1 MTRMAR
7 VLVVDD
13 SDSLRRLLAY
23 VLGSDGHTV
32 VQAADGNHG
41 LKLLTSEPFG
51 VAVLD
56 VMMPGIDGLTL
67 CRILRKTPAAGS
79 VKVLIVSAAVTE
91 AQALA
96 AGADAF
102 LSKPFRPS

>member
-1 MTRMAR
+1 
-7 VLVVDD
+7 
-13 SDSLRRLLAY
+13 
-23 VLGSDGHTV
+23 
-32 VQAADGNHG
+32 VQAADGSRAFG
-41 LKLLTSEPFG
+41 LLTSEPFS
-51 VAVLD
+51 VAVVD

-67 CRILRKTPAAGS
+67 CRMLREAPAAGP

-102 LSKPFRPS
+102 LSKPFRPSALRSMVSALVVAGDGETRLADDVQRAYDGRR